1 MSGND
6 AGQFIYLVLAL
17 GLVASYF
24 VSRRMPLGQTLKMAL
39 AWVLIFG
46 VVALIFMAFPGLADI
61 LK

>member
-6 AGQFIYLVLAL
+6 AGELVYLLLALVLV
-17 GLVASYF
+17 GSYF

-39 AWVLIFG
+39 AWVAIFG
-46 VVALIFMAFPGLADI
+46 AVALIFMVFPGLVDI